1 MGMKLKVLLMEILV
15 EALFGKRFPVQIK
28 KNGETFVK
36 AGIASANAKPNERPY
51 RITWFSQD
59 FSENRHVDLTLEE
72 VMAILHEKSFP
83 PDIVQRVKDRYPG
96 DDSDFIGDQYTIL
109 YTAD

>member
-1 MGMKLKVLLMEILV
+1 MEILV

-36 AGIASANAKPNERPY
+36 AGIASSNTKPGERPY

-72 VMAILHEKSFP
+72 MMEILREKIFP
-83 PDIVQRVKDRYPG
+83 HDIVQRVRDRYPN
-96 DDSDFIGDQYTIL
+96 DESDFIGDQYII
-109 YTAD
+109 YVAN